1 MMKWSIIT
9 NSTETSGGVDIS
21 LTPKDDVTRFT
32 ILQYKI
38 REVPELIKEV
48 SKSMFTGIEYAHI
61 RNFKDMDWEDK
72 AWAKNVT
79 QYMGHRYAK
88 VFR

>member
-1 MMKWSIIT
+1 MKWSIIT

-38 REVPELIKEV
+38 PEVPELIKEV
-48 SKSMFTGIEYAHI
+48 SNLCPRELNTLIFGILKTWIGKIKHGEECK
-61 RNFKDMDWEDK
+61 RCTF
-72 AWAKNVT
+72 
-79 QYMGHRYAK
+79 GRG
-88 VFR
+88 